1 MAAVACSN
9 PHACMRLNP
18 SASLSWKKIPFS
30 LVDVS
35 QSCQRQCRL
44 PFVWKKEI
52 RAKNERVD
60 LHEHSTFSSSSK
72 KATFSKLVKMT
83 ATVIITRAKSLH
95 CSSWNETRAAQRC
108 HLSLDVKQEKN
119 AYLIKK
125 ETRVCSR
132 SHKQTSRDVKNE
144 KWTPIVRCA
153 KMVICKVFFITVQIM
168 VF

>member
-1 MAAVACSN
+1 M
-9 PHACMRLNP
+9 HASQPVVVVL
-18 SASLSWKKIPFS
+18 KKIPFS

-83 ATVIITRAKSLH
+83 ATVIIKVSALLLVKWDTR
-95 CSSWNETRAAQRC
+95 RAALPLIIGCEARKEC
-108 HLSLDVKQEKN
+108 LSDK
-119 AYLIKK
+119 KK

-132 SHKQTSRDVKNE
+132 SHKQTSYDVKNE
-144 KWTPIVRCA
+144 KWTPIVKCA
-153 KMVICKVFFITVQIM
+153 VQKWLFARFFITVQIM